1 MMIYW
6 KTLADADA
14 GMKEF
19 LKDQSVADYSKM
31 IDWKTVELKRFQAI
45 N

>member
-1 MMIYW
+1 MVYW

-14 GMKEF
+14 GMKKF
-19 LKDQSVADYSKM
+19 AKDQSVADYYKM
-31 IDWKTVELKRFQAI
+31 IDWPTVEMKRFKAV